1 MWQAHIEF
9 PNIVENKKSTKFSP
23 ESLKGK
29 DHLEDL
35 GTDGKN
41 IKNGS
46 EHNGIE
52 GYGLDSSGS
61 KQGPAALC
69 LEHGN

>member
-1 MWQAHIEF
+1 LWRIKIF
-9 PNIVENKKSTKFSP
+9 TKFSS

-29 DHLEDL
+29 DHLKDL
-35 GTDGKN
+35 GIDGEN

-46 EHNGIE
+46 ERNGIE

-61 KQGPAALC
+61 
-69 LEHGN
+69 E